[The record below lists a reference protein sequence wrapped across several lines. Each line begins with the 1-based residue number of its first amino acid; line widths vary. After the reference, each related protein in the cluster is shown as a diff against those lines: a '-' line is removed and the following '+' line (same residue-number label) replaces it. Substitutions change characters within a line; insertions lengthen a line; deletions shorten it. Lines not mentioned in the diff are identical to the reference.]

1 MSRTPT
7 SAGRRGWGVI
17 SRSHSPMQHGPSRVV
32 CWPVAFVICPM
43 RLSFVPAARGIWGEE
58 SCGCGYSRITV
69 VSRDCQENRADD
81 CLENTGGCDAATGR
95 DRGARP
101 VHGLAVLGRSEQVPL
116 GLGDRLARSVVLVAG
131 SAVDPV
137 RAGPGVLEGRP
148 VSRRLALRE
157 PSGPAQHPTGYHFR
171 PACPPAPPVPP

>member
-43 RLSFVPAARGIWGEE
+43 RLSCVPAARGTWGEE

-81 CLENTGGCDAATGR
+81 CLENTGGCDAAT
-95 DRGARP
+95 
-101 VHGLAVLGRSEQVPL
+101 RSEEHTSELQSL
-116 GLGDRLARSVVLVAG
+116 MRISY
-131 SAVDPV
+131 AVFC
-137 RAGPGVLEGRP
+137 LK
-148 VSRRLALRE
+148 
-157 PSGPAQHPTGYHFR
+157 TKNNK
-171 PACPPAPPVPP
+171 

>member
-1 MSRTPT
+1 
-7 SAGRRGWGVI
+7 
-17 SRSHSPMQHGPSRVV
+17 MQHGPSRVV

-43 RLSFVPAARGIWGEE
+43 RLSCVPAARGIWGEE

-101 VHGLAVLGRSEQVPL
+101 VHGLAVLGRTEPVPL
-116 GLGDRLARSVVLVAG
+116 VHGARLPRSAVLVAG
-131 SAVDPV
+131 SAADPV
-137 RAGPGVLEGRP
+137 LAGPGVLAGRP

-157 PSGPAQHPTGYHFR
+157 PDGPAPNPQVAPIR
-171 PACPPAPPVPP
+171 PAGARQSVVEGQVVSVRVDIGLRRTIKTNK